1 MATIKYT
8 DMPKPLESQFTY
20 VGTGLNKP
28 MYDSWMDAFNSSSTH
43 PDAVAYRAKQYSDKY
58 ASVVNPD
65 GTPVFDPT
73 FYNGLATGTIPQSVA
88 DTQVKDWATD
98 LLAKDPNINWNLS
111 GGANDNNK
119 TFVAERNKLIGN
131 LSSNRNYVGY
141 NQSQTDIKTTAEKA
155 ATEKAVADKTAA
167 DKAIAD
173 QAAAEKAATE
183 KAVADKTAADKA
195 IADQAV
201 ADKAVADQAAADK
214 VANDLKWSNT
224 YADINKRFGTD
235 LGATPTTGTSAL
247 PTGGTGMLTTSSIG
261 ALPTGGTGALPTTS
275 LGALP
280 TTSLGALPTGG
291 TGALPTTSLGALPTT
306 SLGALPTGGTG
317 ALPTTSLGALPTG
330 GTGALPT
337 TSLGALP
344 TTSLGALPT
353 GGTGSTGM
361 LTSSSI
367 GALGTSNLA
376 ALTGSKL
383 PSELTAKDLGVTLD
397 VDGVPKVS
405 TANITDEMVT
415 DALKNTPTNV
425 EYNEDGTPKI
435 VKPDYST
442 IATSDVK
449 QITAADVVAPIV
461 DRTGTQSAAD
471 IAKLV
476 DAAKS
481 VDVNVT
487 PDSLVSN
494 RLSGLLS
501 KNNPYI
507 QQAVNAANLQSSRR
521 GMLNTGAAAGFAQ
534 DAAIKNAL
542 PIAQADALTIA
553 KANEANAAA
562 KNTLINTGLDLKS
575 KGLISDTGNN
585 VTLNTTQAKL
595 TLDANQYDV
604 SNKLTADKFNA
615 DALNKVLTDN
625 NAILNAEQKDGFD
638 TWAAMAQADTL
649 AQSNTYRT
657 MLQAQMDALKEG
669 AKDANAVRLALVNG
683 NVNLA
688 LNIQKAIT
696 DAVAADSKTA
706 VDAQAAATKVASDA
720 GVAAQLAKTNA
731 DVAAKLA
738 ANMAAAEEAA
748 VLAAK
753 DAASTLANV
762 NATAAEKEGARLK
775 LAATELAK
783 NKALE
788 AADSAKYLSD
798 AADKANVA
806 AKETAAAKAKTDAE
820 AAAKLAEEE
829 RINKTIDATILTQI
843 ENLKTDNLLILDSFK
858 NDTKVDQ
865 DARSYIAAADAD
877 VAKFIG
883 EQLLTPDVTAEAKA
897 KNLNTYTIARYK
909 SLNSSLNSIKTNVT
923 LNNSDA
929 AKTAAEL
936 LKP

>member
-8 DMPKPLESQFTY
+8 DIPKPLESEFTY

-28 MYDSWMDAFNSSSTH
+28 IYDSWMNDFNSSSTH

-58 ASVVNPD
+58 ASVVTPD
-65 GTPVFDPT
+65 GKPVFDPT

-88 DTQVKDWATD
+88 DNEVKNWATD

-111 GGANDNNK
+111 GGANENNK

-141 NQSQTDIKTTAEKA
+141 NQSQTDIKTA
-155 ATEKAVADKTAA
+155 
-167 DKAIAD
+167 AD
-173 QAAAEKAATE
+173 QAAADQ
-183 KAVADKTAADKA
+183 AVADKAAADKA
-195 IADQAV
+195 AADKAV
-201 ADKAVADQAAADK
+201 ADKAVADQAVADKAAADK
-214 VANDLKWSNT
+214 AVADQAVADKAAADKAVADQVANDLKWSNT

-247 PTGGTGMLTTSSIG
+247 PTGGTGMLTTSS
-261 ALPTGGTGALPTTS
+261 
-275 LGALP
+275 
-280 TTSLGALPTGG
+280 

-330 GTGALPT
+330 GT
-337 TSLGALP
+337 GALP

-397 VDGVPKVS
+397 GDGVPKVS
-405 TANITDEMVT
+405 TANITDTMVT

-425 EYNEDGTPKI
+425 KYNEDGTPII

-449 QITAADVVAPIV
+449 QITAGDVVAPIV

-542 PIAQADALTIA
+542 PIAQADAATIA
-553 KANEANAAA
+553 KANELNAAA

-688 LNIQKAIT
+688 LNIQQAIT
-696 DAVAADSKTA
+696 DAIATDTKTA
-706 VDAQAAATKVASDA
+706 VDAQSAATKVASDA
-720 GVAAQLAKTNA
+720 GVALQLARTNA
-731 DVAAKLA
+731 DAAATLA
-738 ANMAAAEEAA
+738 DNLAKAEEAS

-753 DAASTLANV
+753 DAASILANV

-798 AADKANVA
+798 AADKANAA

-843 ENLKTDNLLILDSFK
+843 ENLKTDNQLILESFK

-897 KNLNTYTIARYK
+897 KNLNTYTIGRYK
-909 SLNSSLNSIKTNVT
+909 SLNSSLNAIKTNVT

-936 LKP
+936 LKPK

>member
-1 MATIKYT
+1 MATTPFDYTKLKALTKVPAPMLADYAANANGTPRTTAQADYLNAVSQYNKWSLEPEAVNYRINDYQTKYAPVV
-8 DMPKPLESQFTY
+8 DAQGKPL
-20 VGTGLNKP
+20 
-28 MYDSWMDAFNSSSTH
+28 
-43 PDAVAYRAKQYSDKY
+43 
-58 ASVVNPD
+58 
-65 GTPVFDPT
+65 FDPT
-73 FYNGLATGTIPQSVA
+73 FYKGLATGTVAPTVVTSQLNLWADSVL
-88 DTQVKDWATD
+88 KN
-98 LLAKDPNINWNLS
+98 DPSINWTLTGGAVDTNPTYKAAKTNLLSNLS
-111 GGANDNNK
+111 
-119 TFVAERNKLIGN
+119 EN
-131 LSSNRNYVGY
+131 LNYKNY
-141 NQSQTDIKTTAEKA
+141 QTAKEKA
-155 ATEKAVADKTAA
+155 ATDNAIAEKAVADQT
-167 DKAIAD
+167 
-173 QAAAEKAATE
+173 AAEKA
-183 KAVADKTAADKA
+183 
-195 IADQAV
+195 
-201 ADKAVADQAAADK
+201 
-214 VANDLKWSNT
+214 ANDLKWSNT
-224 YADINKRFGTD
+224 YADINKRFETD

-247 PTGGTGMLTTSSIG
+247 PTGGTGMLTTSSI
-261 ALPTGGTGALPTTS
+261 
-275 LGALP
+275 
-280 TTSLGALPTGG
+280 
-291 TGALPTTSLGALPTT
+291 GALPTT

-337 TSLGALP
+337 GGT
-344 TTSLGALPT
+344 GALPT

-397 VDGVPKVS
+397 ADGVPKVS
-405 TANITDEMVT
+405 TANITDTMVT

-425 EYNEDGTPKI
+425 EYNADGTPKI

-449 QITAADVVAPIV
+449 QITAGDVVAPIV

-534 DAAIKNAL
+534 DAAINKAL
-542 PIAQADALTIA
+542 PIAQADAATIA
-553 KANEANAAA
+553 KANELNAAA

-649 AQSNTYRT
+649 SQSNTYRT

-696 DAVAADSKTA
+696 DAIATDTKTA
-706 VDAQAAATKVASDA
+706 VDAQSAATKVASEA

-731 DVAAKLA
+731 DAAATLA
-738 ANMAAAEEAA
+738 ANLAKAEEAS

-753 DAASTLANV
+753 DAAATLANV

-806 AKETAAAKAKTDAE
+806 AEKAAAEKAKTDAE
-820 AAAKLAEEE
+820 AATKLAEET
-829 RINKTIDATILTQI
+829 RITK
-843 ENLKTDNLLILDSFK
+843 ILDSQLTQSNDK
-858 NDTKVDQ
+858 NKTNLEMILNKQTGDQAVDSDVRKMINSAFEDIRKYTADTMN
-865 DARSYIAAADAD
+865 AA
-877 VAKFIG
+877 
-883 EQLLTPDVTAEAKA
+883 DVTASAKTSNINSFTA
-897 KNLNTYTIARYK
+897 K
-909 SLNSSLNSIKTNVT
+909 SLSDVNKQVETAYTAVGLM
-923 LNNSDA
+923 NSDA
-929 AKTAAEL
+929 AKTATKL
-936 LKP
+936 LTSTK

>member
-1 MATIKYT
+1 
-8 DMPKPLESQFTY
+8 
-20 VGTGLNKP
+20 
-28 MYDSWMDAFNSSSTH
+28 
-43 PDAVAYRAKQYSDKY
+43 
-58 ASVVNPD
+58 
-65 GTPVFDPT
+65 
-73 FYNGLATGTIPQSVA
+73 
-88 DTQVKDWATD
+88 
-98 LLAKDPNINWNLS
+98 
-111 GGANDNNK
+111 
-119 TFVAERNKLIGN
+119 
-131 LSSNRNYVGY
+131 
-141 NQSQTDIKTTAEKA
+141 
-155 ATEKAVADKTAA
+155 
-167 DKAIAD
+167 
-173 QAAAEKAATE
+173 
-183 KAVADKTAADKA
+183 
-195 IADQAV
+195 
-201 ADKAVADQAAADK
+201 
-214 VANDLKWSNT
+214 
-224 YADINKRFGTD
+224 
-235 LGATPTTGTSAL
+235 
-247 PTGGTGMLTTSSIG
+247 
-261 ALPTGGTGALPTTS
+261 LPTTS
-275 LGALP
+275 LGVLP

-291 TGALPTTSLGALPTT
+291 T
-306 SLGALPTGGTG
+306 
-317 ALPTTSLGALPTG
+317 
-330 GTGALPT
+330 
-337 TSLGALP
+337 
-344 TTSLGALPT
+344 GALPT

-367 GALGTSNLA
+367 GALGTSNLT

-397 VDGVPKVS
+397 ADGVPKLA
-405 TANITDEMVT
+405 TANITDTMVT
-415 DALKNTPTNV
+415 DALKATPTNIK
-425 EYNEDGTPKI
+425 YNEDGTPII

-442 IATSDVK
+442 IATSEVT
-449 QITAADVVAPIV
+449 QITAGDVVAPIV

-542 PIAQADALTIA
+542 PIAQADAATIA
-553 KANEANAAA
+553 KANELNAAA

-604 SNKLTADKFNA
+604 SNKLTADTFNA

-649 AQSNTYRT
+649 SQSNTYRT

-669 AKDANAVRLALVNG
+669 AKDANAVKLALVNG
-683 NVNLA
+683 NVDLA
-688 LNIQKAIT
+688 LNMQKAIT

-706 VDAQAAATKVASDA
+706 VDAQSAATKVATDA
-720 GVAAQLAKTNA
+720 GVALQLAKTNA
-731 DVAAKLA
+731 DAATKLA
-738 ANMAAAEEAA
+738 ERLIDEANAKVLAEKDAAA
-748 VLAAK
+748 VLA
-753 DAASTLANV
+753 DV

-775 LAATELAK
+775 LAAIELAK

-806 AKETAAAKAKTDAE
+806 AEKAAAEKAKTDAK
-820 AAAKLAEEE
+820 AAEKLAEEE

-843 ENLKTDNLLILDSFK
+843 ENLKTDNQLILESFK
-858 NDTKVDQ
+858 NDSKVDQ
-865 DARSYIAAADAD
+865 DARSYIASADAD

-883 EQLLTPDVTAEAKA
+883 EQLLTPAVTAEAMA
-897 KNLNTYTIARYK
+897 KNL
-909 SLNSSLNSIKTNVT
+909 KT
-923 LNNSDA
+923 
-929 AKTAAEL
+929 
-936 LKP
+936 